1 MAEWQSGYAADCN
14 SVNIGSIPF
23 SASNMLKI
31 TKNES
36 FYTNAN
42 IEKAKKVLRYTPK
55 TEFEDRIK
63 QFINW
68 YGNYAK

>member
-1 MAEWQSGYAADCN
+1 MDKIEKALNKKATIIN
-14 SVNIGSIPF
+14 
-23 SASNMLKI
+23 KI

-55 TEFEDRIK
+55 TEFEDGIK

-68 YGNYAK
+68 YVNYTKIKKLKLE